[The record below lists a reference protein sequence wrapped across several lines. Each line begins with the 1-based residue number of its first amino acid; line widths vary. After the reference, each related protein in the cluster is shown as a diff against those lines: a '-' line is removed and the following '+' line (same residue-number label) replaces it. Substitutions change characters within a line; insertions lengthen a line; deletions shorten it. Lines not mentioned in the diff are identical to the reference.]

1 MYMSASAFRFWIC
14 TAMRS
19 VSTGLFSSL
28 PFSPGCTAVKY
39 SPRSVTL
46 PVSIFVN
53 HTLADGLHIAQFYSC
68 LDKELR
74 ELVKLLR
81 SQEK

>member
-1 MYMSASAFRFWIC
+1 M
-14 TAMRS
+14 
-19 VSTGLFSSL
+19 
-28 PFSPGCTAVKY
+28 
-39 SPRSVTL
+39 TL
-46 PVSIFVN
+46 PVSIFVT
-53 HTLADGLHIAQFYSC
+53 HALADGLHIAQFYSC